1 MNERINVVELPEF
14 DPAAYLG
21 SPETVAVYLS
31 DVIAAGDS
39 RLLAEALCDIA
50 RAHGMT
56 EIAKHA
62 GVSSDALD
70 KALRVDSSPRFD
82 IINRICT
89 ALGMRLVVV
98 PMSTEA

>member
-1 MNERINVVELPEF
+1 MNERINVVDLPEF

-21 SPETVAVYLS
+21 SPETVAAYLS

-39 RLLAEALCDIA
+39 RLLAEALGDIA
-50 RAHGMT
+50 RAHDMT

-62 GVSSDALD
+62 GVSGEALD
-70 KALRVDSSPRFD
+70 SALLVDSSPRFD

-98 PMSTEA
+98 PMSAEV

>member
-1 MNERINVVELPEF
+1 MNERINVVDLPGF

-21 SPETVAVYLS
+21 SPETVATYLS

-39 RLLAEALCDIA
+39 RLLAEALGDIT

-56 EIAKHA
+56 EIAEHA
-62 GVSSDALD
+62 GVSCEALEN
-70 KALRVDSSPRFD
+70 AFRVDSSPPFD

-98 PMSTEA
+98 PMSVEA